1 MLLVNDGSDVD
12 VLFGFDVTVASV
24 VVVVV
29 ALLLVVVVKGEVD
42 KEDDDVNEWHT
53 VVTPADIVVGVEKM
67 EEADTVVVVESQKRD
82 TRPTAHQQGRLF
94 IKTIYA
100 TQQLNNNI

>member
-42 KEDDDVNEWHT
+42 KEDDDVNE
-53 VVTPADIVVGVEKM
+53 
-67 EEADTVVVVESQKRD
+67 
-82 TRPTAHQQGRLF
+82 
-94 IKTIYA
+94 
-100 TQQLNNNI
+100 

>member
-1 MLLVNDGSDVD
+1 M
-12 VLFGFDVTVASV
+12 
-24 VVVVV
+24 
-29 ALLLVVVVKGEVD
+29 
-42 KEDDDVNEWHT
+42 
-53 VVTPADIVVGVEKM
+53 TPADIVVVVVGVEKM